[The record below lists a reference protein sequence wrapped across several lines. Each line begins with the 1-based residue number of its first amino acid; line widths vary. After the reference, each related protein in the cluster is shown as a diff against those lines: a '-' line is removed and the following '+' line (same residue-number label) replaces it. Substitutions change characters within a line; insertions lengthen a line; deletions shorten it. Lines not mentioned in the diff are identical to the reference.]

1 MVRAIKYLFFL
12 FFTLV
17 VHFGAGAQNS
27 EVSDLGT
34 SFVRTSAPASTH
46 EVALGFANNSARL
59 DSSYGENGAALSEIE
74 EFMHILLKGECGTRA
89 IIIHGTASPLGNEEY
104 NKRLALRRAEAVR
117 DFLLSIEGGGNRIQ
131 IHAISNGE
139 DWESFTRSI
148 LANYNRSNREE
159 VLGIVRSDLSHDEK
173 EAKLRTIDNSG
184 ETFRVLVSQH
194 MAEAR
199 SAALIRIVEVA
210 DLIPATNPLTLDV
223 EIEAPVLHLP
233 QREELPLVAQPLSIV
248 AQVESNITHTEPIET
263 AKPTASSSIV
273 AKQTSVEAVQPSV
286 EAVQAPIASSQ
297 TPLLGEQST
306 VEAERVPI
314 MALRSN
320 LLVPAL
326 NIGVEVPIGTHWSV
340 GADYYFPWIWPN
352 RDNKNCFEFLGW
364 GIEGRYWFGKNR
376 TLTDRLRG
384 HSVGLYGYMGYYDFE
399 RNYHGYQG
407 EFVNVGLDYTYAMAV
422 GKKKQLHFEFS
433 LGVGYIYSQARK
445 YTVIEPGSPL
455 ISDKITKH
463 VGFFGPTK
471 ANISLVVPIF
481 HKVKPNDKLRGDE

>member
-17 VHFGAGAQNS
+17 VHFLAGAQNS
-27 EVSDLGT
+27 EVSNLGT

-59 DSSYGENGAALSEIE
+59 DSSYGENRVALSEIE

-131 IHAISNGE
+131 IHAISDGE

-159 VLGIVRSDLSHDEK
+159 VIRIVRSDLSHDEK

-199 SAALIRIVEVA
+199 SAALIRVVEVA
-210 DLIPATNPLTLDV
+210 DLIPATNTQPFDV
-223 EIEAPVLHLP
+223 EIELPVLLLP
-233 QREELPLVAQPLSIV
+233 QREELLSL
-248 AQVESNITHTEPIET
+248 A
-263 AKPTASSSIV
+263 
-273 AKQTSVEAVQPSV
+273 QPSV
-286 EAVQAPIASSQ
+286 VSVQPFVASAQVPVVSSQ
-297 TPLLGEQST
+297 ISLLREQSP
-306 VEAERVPI
+306 VESERVPI

-376 TLTDRLRG
+376 ILTDRLRG

-407 EFVNVGLDYTYAMAV
+407 EFVNIGLDYTYAMAV